1 MVIPNLK
8 NSGHSSFFSKLE
20 NESVCQFIKFSGDK
34 HCYESISRDSVQAE
48 PSIVKHIV
56 D

>member
-8 NSGHSSFFSKLE
+8 NSGHSRLFSKSE
-20 NESVCQFIKFSGDK
+20 DESARQFIKFSGDK
-34 HCYESISRDSVQAE
+34 HCYESISRDSAQAQI
-48 PSIVKHIV
+48 SIVKHIF

>member
-8 NSGHSSFFSKLE
+8 NSGHSRLFSKLE
-20 NESVCQFIKFSGDK
+20 NESACQVIKFSGDK
-34 HCYESISRDSVQAE
+34 YCYESISRDSVQAE
-48 PSIVKHIV
+48 LSIVKHIF